1 MKIIRLIISD
11 AYRELFNRSFEYK
24 NLIWSQ
30 SNSKGKTTLI
40 RFILF
45 SLGYDVPSTK
55 KVNMK
60 SYITKLEIENNNKIF
75 VLIRNKNILT
85 VICDSEKF
93 QKKYNLENSHNQAQS
108 IFLDIDNEKL
118 IENLLGTYYIDQEKG
133 WTLINRGKVISSKIR
148 FNIDDFILGLSGV
161 DVSTLDTKI
170 NSKSSEIARY
180 SAILNL
186 VELDETQQDDYKE
199 DENLVRLKK
208 QKANVVYNIGELS
221 NQIDDLSNLI
231 DSNDNLIKMIESYKL
246 SIRVDGDK
254 QIRVNRNNIVDFNI
268 NQFMLESQRK
278 ELLIEK
284 NHLNEKLEYIIN
296 KLSEYD
302 TLVNVDEVSKQVIK
316 QVKESSLN
324 QVNLEH
330 LIEQLKK
337 EKKAYEKQ
345 KADIVE
351 SKSEIVSYI
360 VNKIKEYATRVGVYE
375 GYIDKEANYLFTNN
389 LKEYSGA
396 LYHKV
401 TLCYRLAYYSAV
413 KKYQNIDLPFIID
426 SPGSAEVDSDGMKA
440 MMELV
445 NDVIKN
451 NQIIVSSIFDDEL
464 GFDYDNKI
472 ILQNGIFSD

>member
-1 MKIIRLIISD
+1 MKIIRLIIKD
-11 AYRELFNRSFEYK
+11 AYRELFNKNFKCK

-55 KVNMK
+55 KINMK
-60 SYITKLEIENNNKIF
+60 SYITELEIENNNKFF
-75 VLIRNKNILT
+75 VLIRNKNIFT
-85 VICDSEKF
+85 VKCDSENF
-93 QKKYNLENSHNQAQS
+93 KKEYNLDVSDIQAQS
-108 IFLDIDNEKL
+108 IFLGIDNVKL

-133 WTLINRGKVISSKIR
+133 WTLINRGRVISSKIR
-148 FNIDDFILGLSGV
+148 FNIEDFILGLSNV
-161 DVSTLDTKI
+161 DVSDLDVKI
-170 NSKSSEIARY
+170 NGKSAEINRY
-180 SAILNL
+180 SAILNV
-186 VELDETQQDDYKE
+186 VELDEIQQDDYKE
-199 DENLVRLKK
+199 DENLIRLKN
-208 QKANVVYNIGELS
+208 QKANIMYNIGELD
-221 NQIDDLSNLI
+221 NQINDLSNLI
-231 DSNDNLIKMIESYKL
+231 DNNNNLVKMIESYKI

-254 QIRVNRNNIVDFNI
+254 QIRVDRNNIVDFNI

-284 NHLNEKLEYIIN
+284 TFLNEKLKDIID
-296 KLSEYD
+296 KLSAYD
-302 TLVNVDEVSKQVIK
+302 TLVNVDDISKQVVK

-330 LIEQLKK
+330 LIEELKK
-337 EKKAYEKQ
+337 EKKGYEKQ
-345 KADIVE
+345 KDDIVE
-351 SKSEIVSYI
+351 SKSEIVTYI
-360 VNKIKEYATRVGVYE
+360 VNKIKEYATQIGVYE
-375 GYIDKEANYLFTNN
+375 GYIDKETNYLFTSN

-401 TLCYRLAYYSAV
+401 TLCYRLAYYSAI
-413 KKYQNIDLPFIID
+413 KKYHNIDLPFIID

-440 MMELV
+440 IIELV
-445 NDVIKN
+445 NDVVKD

-464 GFDYDNKI
+464 GYDYDNKI

>member
-11 AYRELFNRSFEYK
+11 TYRELFNRSFECK

-60 SYITKLEIENNNKIF
+60 AYITKLEIENNNKIF
-75 VLIRNKNILT
+75 VLIRNKNILK

-93 QKKYNLENSHNQAQS
+93 QKEYNLENSNIQAQS
-108 IFLDIDNEKL
+108 IFLDIDNVKL

-133 WTLINRGKVISSKIR
+133 WTLINRGKVISSKIH
-148 FNIDDFILGLSGV
+148 FNIEDFILGLSSI

-170 NSKSSEIARY
+170 NSKSTEIARY

-199 DENLVRLKK
+199 DENLIRLKN
-208 QKANVVYNIGELS
+208 QKANIMYNIGELS
-221 NQIDDLSNLI
+221 NQINDLSNLI

-284 NHLNEKLEYIIN
+284 NHLNEKLMYIIN
-296 KLSEYD
+296 RLSEYD
-302 TLVNVDEVSKQVIK
+302 TLVNVDDVSKQVIK

-337 EKKAYEKQ
+337 EKKGYEKQ
-345 KADIVE
+345 KVDIVE
-351 SKSEIVSYI
+351 SKSEIITYI
-360 VNKIKEYATRVGVYE
+360 VNKIKEYATRIGVYE
-375 GYIDKEANYLFTNN
+375 GYIDKETNYLFTNN

-445 NDVIKN
+445 SDVIKD

-464 GFDYDNKI
+464 GFDHDNKI